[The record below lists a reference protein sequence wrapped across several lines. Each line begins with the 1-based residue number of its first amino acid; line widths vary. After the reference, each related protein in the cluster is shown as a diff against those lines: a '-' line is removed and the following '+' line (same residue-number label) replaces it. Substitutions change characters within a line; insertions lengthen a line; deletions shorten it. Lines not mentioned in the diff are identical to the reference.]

1 MQQGRLVYLYVA
13 VKFLVHVSIGIK
25 ISVDV
30 FHTLT
35 RKHSSRM
42 HTVSLPTVGA
52 SVANR
57 CQFQWTRGVLKRTSL
72 SRSPVGRVPCLISRG
87 WDMGEGDPV

>member
-1 MQQGRLVYLYVA
+1 MYIFYVA

-42 HTVSLPTVGA
+42 HSARLPTVGA
-52 SVANR
+52 SVAIR
-57 CQFQWTRGVLKRTSL
+57 CQYQWTRGGPQANKFEQVSSDDHQMSL
-72 SRSPVGRVPCLISRG
+72 AGGQCLMWG
-87 WDMGEGDPV
+87 